1 MDMTKFLSDQDPDY
15 QNILSELRRFIQPYE
30 QTTEAELQLENSI
43 FPETQGQ
50 SNYAT
55 RNKSSSKMQPHKNTM
70 YEEEQPYQP
79 ARLSNNFSGPFN
91 TNGGSVFLGNEFNAG
106 GGSMT
111 F

>member
-30 QTTEAELQLENSI
+30 QITGSDLQSEHSI
-43 FPETQGQ
+43 LPESQGLSIHGT
-50 SNYAT
+50 SN
-55 RNKSSSKMQPHKNTM
+55 KGSSKTEPHQSTIDAQEK
-70 YEEEQPYQP
+70 PYQP
-79 ARLSNNFSGPFN
+79 GRLVNNFSGAFN
-91 TNGGSVFLGNEFNAG
+91 TSGGRMLLGNEFNTG